1 MGILCKILNQ
11 NLIEVF
17 KWSLD
22 NLNVDVNSKIKSCL
36 GRPIILIEIVY
47 RPSYGY
53 RLYTGL

>member
-1 MGILCKILNQ
+1 MQNQ

-22 NLNVDVNSKIKSCL
+22 NLNVNINSKIKSYL
-36 GRPIILIEIVY
+36 GLPIILIEIVY

-53 RLYTGL
+53 RLYTRL